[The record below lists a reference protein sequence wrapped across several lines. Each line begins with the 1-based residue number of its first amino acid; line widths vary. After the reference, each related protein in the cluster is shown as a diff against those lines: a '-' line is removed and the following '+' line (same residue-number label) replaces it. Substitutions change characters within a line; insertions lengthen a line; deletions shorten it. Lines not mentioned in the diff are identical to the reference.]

1 MNLMPIKPNPKSHTA
16 KGHMGDLVK
25 KLQYLLAEYETAL
38 NEKEIG
44 ACIIDA
50 RLHLRLDSEVK

>member
-1 MNLMPIKPNPKSHTA
+1 MNLMPIEPNPKSYTA

-25 KLQYLLAEYETAL
+25 KLQYLLAEYETVL

-44 ACIIDA
+44 ACITDA
-50 RLHLRLDSEVK
+50 QLRLQVDSEVK